1 MRNVEEISLKEGVKK
16 LEDIFLLS
24 PSLEKSYAT
33 ILEKELPSL
42 QRISFSHDKK
52 IFASFQ
58 NILNVISSIALKPF
72 TLNKREEIIEASGK
86 ASAISDEAF
95 RKTLKD
101 SSLWKRYD
109 HEMLPEEVYYFQY
122 YDELLTYENIFIIT
136 LLEMISSE
144 LEKYRSFYVSLL
156 KTSDESS
163 SLTLEGD
170 FLSNALEDT
179 LKTEHKLLK
188 IKNTSFYKSVS
199 RSNKR
204 IKNVI
209 PTNILLRNQRYNA
222 AYKFYKEMITYE
234 DASSLKEDL
243 AKYWYILLLKELRKE
258 GYLLRDNKVQL
269 MDKKKIL
276 LPSSLHFKKG
286 KEMELSLSYL
296 EKENAFLLEGKMS
309 KVDGKILLCLESNE
323 PFPYME
329 EKEGVIGNDFL
340 SLWHY
345 GYKTETEN
353 VLFSNDYLTEE
364 ELIHLFFSSHFIE
377 NQGNE
382 EIYSKYCP
390 VCKSDS
396 LKEKDHMYL
405 CEDCSSLYHLD
416 NKGKIIFL
424 NRRRNK

>member
-24 PSLEKSYAT
+24 PSLEENYAK
-33 ILEKELPSL
+33 ILEKEPPSL
-42 QRISFSHDKK
+42 QKLSFSHDKK

-101 SSLWKRYD
+101 ASLWKRYD

-179 LKTEHKLLK
+179 LQAEHKLLK
-188 IKNTSFYKSVS
+188 IKNTSFYKIVS
-199 RSNKR
+199 RANKR

-234 DASSLKEDL
+234 DASSLKEDF
-243 AKYWYILLLKELRKE
+243 ARYWYILLLKELRKE
-258 GYLLRDNKVQL
+258 GYTLRDNKAQL
-269 MDKKKIL
+269 VDKKKIL
-276 LPSSLHFKKG
+276 LPSSPHFKKG

-296 EKENAFLLEGKMS
+296 EKENAFLLEGNRS
-309 KVDGKILLCLESNE
+309 KIDGKILLHLESNE
-323 PFPYME
+323 PFPYVE
-329 EKEGVIGNDFL
+329 EKEGIIGNDFL

-345 GYKTETEN
+345 GYKKEMEN
-353 VLFSNDYLTEE
+353 ILFSDDYLTEE
-364 ELIHLFFSSHFIE
+364 ELIHVFLSSHFIE
-377 NQGNE
+377 NKGNE

-390 VCKSDS
+390 LCKSDS

-405 CEDCSSLYHLD
+405 CEDCYSLYHLD

-424 NRRRNK
+424 NRRRK

>member
-24 PSLEKSYAT
+24 PSLEENYAK

-42 QRISFSHDKK
+42 QKLSFSHDKK

-101 SSLWKRYD
+101 ASLWKRYD
-109 HEMLPEEVYYFQY
+109 HEILPEEVYYFQY

-179 LKTEHKLLK
+179 LQAEHKLLK
-188 IKNTSFYKSVS
+188 IKNTSFYKNVS
-199 RSNKR
+199 RANKR

-234 DASSLKEDL
+234 DVSFLKEDL
-243 AKYWYILLLKELRKE
+243 ARYWYILLLKELRKE
-258 GYLLRDNKVQL
+258 SYILRDNKAQL

-296 EKENAFLLEGKMS
+296 EKENAFLLEGTMS
-309 KVDGKILLCLESNE
+309 KIDGKILLHLESNE
-323 PFPYME
+323 HFPYIE
-329 EKEGVIGNDFL
+329 EKEGIDGNDFL

-345 GYKTETEN
+345 GYKKEMEN
-353 VLFSNDYLTEE
+353 ILFSDDYLTEE
-364 ELIHLFFSSHFIE
+364 ELIHLFLSSHFIE
-377 NQGNE
+377 NKGNE

-390 VCKSDS
+390 LCKSDS

-405 CEDCSSLYHLD
+405 CEDCYSLYHLD

-424 NRRRNK
+424 NRRRK

>member
-16 LEDIFLLS
+16 LEDIFLDS
-24 PSLEKSYAT
+24 PSLEESYKN

-42 QRISFSHDKK
+42 QGLSFTHDKK
-52 IFASFQ
+52 VFLSFQ
-58 NILNVISSIALKPF
+58 NVLNVISSIALKPF
-72 TLNKREEIIEASGK
+72 TLNKREGIIEESGK
-86 ASAISDEAF
+86 ASGISDEAF
-95 RKTLKD
+95 RKTIKD

-109 HEMLPEEVYYFQY
+109 HEMLPEQVYYFQY

-136 LLEMISSE
+136 LIEMISSE

-179 LKTEHKLLK
+179 LKAEHKLLK
-188 IKNTSFYKSVS
+188 IKNTSFYKRVS
-199 RSNKR
+199 KSPKR

-234 DASSLKEDL
+234 DVSSLREDF
-243 AKYWYILLLKELRKE
+243 ARYWYILLLKELHKE
-258 GYLLRDNKVQL
+258 GYALRDNKASL

-286 KEMELSLSYL
+286 KDTELSLSYL
-296 EKENAFLLEGKMS
+296 NKENAFLLEGKKN
-309 KVDGKILLCLESNE
+309 KVSGKVLLYLETNE
-323 PFPYME
+323 PFPYI
-329 EKEGVIGNDFL
+329 EGKDDISGIDFL

-345 GYKTETEN
+345 GYQKEMEN
-353 VLFSNDYLTEE
+353 VVYTDDYLTEE
-364 ELIHLFFSSHFIE
+364 ELIHLFLSSHFLE
-377 NQGNE
+377 NEGNE

-390 VCKSDS
+390 LCKSDA
-396 LKEKDHMYL
+396 LKEKDHVFL
-405 CEDCSSLYHLD
+405 CEDCYSLYHLD

-424 NRRRNK
+424 NRRRK